1 LSDER
6 PDALLKSALEK
17 IVYFEA
23 RAASLS
29 SDLST
34 AKGELERLRTELS
47 VAAQKEIELRR
58 EVAELEVRLAREHAE
73 REQQARA
80 MEALRAER
88 ATLVGR
94 IIEASRIHD
103 AERTSEPE
111 SLFDLA
117 GFMSELRSEAFRH
130 ARVPA
135 AVAPVTELVAAQV
148 PAPQVAASVPATVA
162 LAQASL
168 PSAAVQVTAP
178 AVRPTSTVAHAQQFA
193 AQGRLTVTEEELL
206 SLSGATFTGRTE
218 ETLFGFSVRELSA
231 PDASSRLRAAERL
244 KALAHPAAAPALAA
258 ALNAEGE
265 PRVLVALLDAFAGLA
280 KAEGT
285 PLVQRH
291 LTSVNPDVRV
301 AALKALLRLSP
312 VDAIPQLS
320 AALKDPDRAVRRR
333 ASLLALNVGGEA
345 ALDLGEQALQD
356 ADADVRALGALV
368 LGAAAGERS
377 RQLLLRAL
385 ADRDEKVRKA
395 AAQGLSRILGEDVS
409 AVVGLDEAQ
418 RRRELRRISGLPER
432 PVRAP
437 LQPPAPP
444 ALAPGF
450 SPAPVAAVA
459 PVAPPIEPPAAVV
472 AAPSVSAPEVRPEPV
487 AASPVTVHVA
497 PSVAAA
503 ALRPPAAPAAP
514 HVTEADCEAVLSEVR
529 MAIRGKLPADIARG
543 TGLPPDVV
551 SEACDLLVAR
561 GHAIRRGLKVFV
573 A

>member
-1 LSDER
+1 MSDER

-23 RAASLS
+23 RSASLS

-34 AKGELERLRTELS
+34 AKGELERLRSELA
-47 VAAQKEIELRR
+47 VAAQREIELRR
-58 EVAELEVRLAREHAE
+58 EVAELEVHLTREHAE

-88 ATLVGR
+88 GTLVGR

-103 AERTSEPE
+103 AERTAEPD

-117 GFMSELRSEAFRH
+117 GFMSELRSEVVRH
-130 ARVPA
+130 ARTPA
-135 AVAPVTELVAAQV
+135 VPVTETAVAVQAAV
-148 PAPQVAASVPATVA
+148 PLSAPAP
-162 LAQASL
+162 
-168 PSAAVQVTAP
+168 
-178 AVRPTSTVAHAQQFA
+178 RPTSTMAHAQQFA
-193 AQGRLTVTEEELL
+193 AQGRLTVTEEEVL

-231 PDASSRLRAAERL
+231 PDAPSRLRAAERL

-291 LTSVNPDVRV
+291 LTSANPDVRV
-301 AALKALLRLSP
+301 AALKALLRLAP

-333 ASLLALNVGGEA
+333 ASLLALNVGGDA
-345 ALDLGEQALQD
+345 ALELGEQALQD

-377 RQLLLRAL
+377 RQLMLRAL
-385 ADRDEKVRKA
+385 GDRDEKVRKA

-418 RRRELRRISGLPER
+418 RRRELRRISSLPER
-432 PVRAP
+432 PVRAA
-437 LQPPAPP
+437 LQPAAPAVAP
-444 ALAPGF
+444 AAPA
-450 SPAPVAAVA
+450 PAPVAAAVPVAAPVEPPA
-459 PVAPPIEPPAAVV
+459 PVAQVA
-472 AAPSVSAPEVRPEPV
+472 AAPSMSAPAVRPQGALETHAPV
-487 AASPVTVHVA
+487 MHVA

-543 TGLPPDVV
+543 TGLPPEVV

-561 GHAIRRGLKVFV
+561 GHALRRGLKVFV

>member
-1 LSDER
+1 MSDER

-34 AKGELERLRTELS
+34 AKGELERLRTELT
-47 VAAQKEIELRR
+47 VAAQREIELRR

-80 MEALRAER
+80 IEALRAER
-88 ATLVGR
+88 GTLVGR

-103 AERTSEPE
+103 AERTAEPE

-117 GFMSELRSEAFRH
+117 GFMSELRSEAVRH
-130 ARVPA
+130 ARSPVA
-135 AVAPVTELVAAQV
+135 AAPLTETVAAQ
-148 PAPQVAASVPATVA
+148 ATAQQAAMQASVQ
-162 LAQASL
+162 L
-168 PSAAVQVTAP
+168 SAAAP
-178 AVRPTSTVAHAQQFA
+178 RPTSTVAHAQQFA
-193 AQGRLTVTEEELL
+193 AQGRLTVTEEEVL

-231 PDASSRLRAAERL
+231 PDAPSRLRAAERL

-291 LTSVNPDVRV
+291 LSSANPDVRV

-333 ASLLALNVGGEA
+333 ASLLALNVGGDA
-345 ALDLGEQALQD
+345 ALELGEQALQD
-356 ADADVRALGALV
+356 VDADVRALGALV

-385 ADRDEKVRKA
+385 GDRDEKVRKA

-418 RRRELRRISGLPER
+418 RRRELRRISSLPER

-437 LQPPAPP
+437 LQPAPAAVAVPP
-444 ALAPGF
+444 AAPVEA
-450 SPAPVAAVA
+450 PAPVAQ
-459 PVAPPIEPPAAVV
+459 VV
-472 AAPSVSAPEVRPEPV
+472 ASPSVSAPAVRPQPESMALAPAPV
-487 AASPVTVHVA
+487 VHVA

-543 TGLPPDVV
+543 TGLPPGVV

-561 GHAIRRGLKVFV
+561 GHALRRGLKVFV